1 MKKKKRVLIREN
13 SIQTKLAVT
22 MGMLLLVALCV
33 NLFVFAQINS
43 MVRRIDSVF
52 SSNVDHRRT
61 VRHSGIW
68 WRTGC
73 TKYLSTKSSAALED
87 YYRYEQDYRELLQE
101 LNNEN
106 VGQRDQDAGEKYP
119 EYVGDLSG
127 GKRDRRC
134 RPSGAEN
141 VERYKSYFEEETQ
154 LYAYINSYIYDLNN
168 LQFRAETPPA
178 IRRCW
183 LPWECWRPSACW

>member
-52 SSNVDHRRT
+52 SSNVTIGELSDTLDLVEDR
-61 VRHSGIW
+61 VYE
-68 WRTGC
+68 
-73 TKYLSTKSSAALED
+73 YLSTKSSAALED

-106 VGQRDQDAGEKYP
+106 VDSEIKMLEKNIRNMSETYLEKTGQTVQA
-119 EYVGDLSG
+119 
-127 GKRDRRC
+127 KRGR
-134 RPSGAEN
+134 N

-168 LQFRAETPPA
+168 LQFR
-178 IRRCW
+178 
-183 LPWECWRPSACW
+183 